1 MDSSVACASCSY
13 IAQKIFYGERKKRWR
28 ETYETKIAN
37 KKEKGTEGKAVAI
50 RNEEK

>member
-1 MDSSVACASCSY
+1 MDSSVTCASCSY
-13 IAQKIFYGERKKRWR
+13 IAQKIFYRERKKKRR

-37 KKEKGTEGKAVAI
+37 EKEKGTEGKAVAV